1 MRQVSTQKVACPL
14 CASRVPMNPYF
25 KNGADRIRKCPA
37 CSVAF
42 VYPRASGSELLSQ
55 YSPKYF
61 QERYESLQQ
70 SEYLNME
77 SWQKKIALCLGR
89 VNRLRGAK
97 TGLLLDVGCGKGW
110 FLETARERGWQVQ
123 GVELCAEVAKRTM
136 ERVQTQVHVGSIFDV
151 ALPSET
157 FDLVTMF
164 DVIEHLE
171 APIEALRICY
181 RVLKPGG
188 ALALS
193 TPNLR
198 GLGCRLLGA
207 RAFAVWPDEHIIYFG
222 PASMKRALHLADF
235 VDIEIA
241 SREIYPENAATIISR
256 LLGENGRHTAVLSAA
271 DPGVRSV
278 KKLFRHNRILKG
290 IRRALN
296 EFFGAVPI
304 GDELLAFGLKQ

>member
-1 MRQVSTQKVACPL
+1 MRQVSSQEVACPI
-14 CASRVPMNPYF
+14 CAARVPRNPYF

-42 VYPRASGSELLSQ
+42 VYPRVSGSELLSQ

-61 QERYESLQQ
+61 QERYDSLQQ

-136 ERVQTQVHVGSIFDV
+136 ERMQTQVHVGSIFDV

-181 RVLKPGG
+181 RILKSGG

-222 PASMKRALHLADF
+222 PASMKRALQLADF
-235 VDIEIA
+235 AEIEIA
-241 SREIYPENAATIISR
+241 SREIYPENAATIISCV
-256 LLGENGRHTAVLSAA
+256 LGENGGHTGVLNAA

-304 GDELLAFGLKQ
+304 GDELLAFALKQ